1 MAGFLSGFNQG
12 WGLMDQ
18 KIQQDK
24 ADQRY
29 EEQQAENQR
38 RYETDLGFRQAQEK
52 RNQQTFDNQQTQFA
66 NQQEA
71 YDYEKGLRP
80 QKEKATKLQLQAAE
94 LEYKNAQA
102 AAKKQQVNDVMNV
115 LLEDIKGGRSFSP
128 ESWDNAVNV
137 TKGTAWD
144 LSKITDPNYTK
155 QLDNADFFMQNPNEI
170 NSPEGKQ
177 FMNTIFG
184 DEFKDGG
191 MVKGGVSKEFDHA
204 EATKDGIVIWTHTL
218 DGNGN
223 VIKKAPI
230 TVDRQPGGKPRIF
243 GVDEIMNSVQAKK
256 MGAASIMANKD
267 LYGQAKSKI
276 YAATGYTEPTN
287 AWGINTTGKG
297 GSGSRGGYGGKIPPQ
312 YQTAVDEAKRLYK
325 DYTDA
330 LAGKTDAMGQGLN
343 SEVLRMQ
350 LKQILER
357 NPIVREFINLPK
369 EFDTEDPKV
378 VNNAINTIS
387 GMKFSQVAG
396 SKVSPDQVQA
406 DLIQRLRNGEITTEQ
421 AMQVA
426 NQYGSVA
433 SSNNA
438 QQAQGIVN
446 NIVGNKSQPANSAIN
461 ANERAYEG
469 LKNWARTGEAPAP
482 VPNTAQGLSPEALA
496 RYQYQQNQSRGSR

>member
-52 RNQQTFDNQQTQFA
+52 RNQQTFENQQTQFA

-80 QKEKATKLQLQAAE
+80 QKEKATKLQLEAAE

-102 AAKKQQVNDVMNV
+102 ATKKQQVNDVMNV

-128 ESWDNAVNV
+128 ESWDNAVKV

-155 QLDNADFFMQNPNEI
+155 QLDNADFFMQNPTEI

-177 FMNTIFG
+177 FMNTIFS
-184 DEFKDGG
+184 DEFKSGG

-218 DGNGN
+218 DGSGN

-256 MGAASIMANKD
+256 MGAATIMANKD

-297 GSGSRGGYGGKIPPQ
+297 GSGSRGGYGSSKLPPDIDEQVKTANKI
-312 YQTAVDEAKRLYK
+312 YETYL
-325 DYTDA
+325 DA
-330 LAGKTDAMGQGLN
+330 ASGKTDAMGN
-343 SEVLRMQ
+343 PMNTEALRMQ
-350 LKQILER
+350 LKNFLQR
-357 NPIVREFINLPK
+357 NPYVSRIKQFGP
-369 EFDTEDPKV
+369 EFDSDDPALVQQTLSK
-378 VNNAINTIS
+378 IS
-387 GMKFSQVAG
+387 SMNFAAKPG
-396 SKVSPDQVQA
+396 SKATPDQIKQSLLTRLQDGSISVKEA
-406 DLIQRLRNGEITTEQ
+406 DAI
-421 AMQVA
+421 MQ
-426 NQYGSVA
+426 QYGVA
-433 SSNNA
+433 DNSQKNRDQAKGIVQSIMNTPSGKENKKQNIPPPEQQYGVPFFLPNNY
-438 QQAQGIVN
+438 QQA
-446 NIVGNKSQPANSAIN
+446 
-461 ANERAYEG
+461 G
-469 LKNWARTGEAPAP
+469 L
-482 VPNTAQGLSPEALA
+482 
-496 RYQYQQNQSRGSR
+496 Y